1 MSSTKYGYWLN
12 IPVEVYPV
20 TLYLERS
27 EGSLTKEALL
37 QSITHEETWG
47 LEDFPCHQEDVCWSL
62 KHRID
67 ECEITEVE
75 EVI

>member
-1 MSSTKYGYWLN
+1 MRTKYLYHLHVP
-12 IPVEVYPV
+12 IDIST
-20 TLYLERS
+20 TLGLERS
-27 EGSLTKEALL
+27 EKDLTKEALIK
-37 QSITHEETWG
+37 SITHEETWG